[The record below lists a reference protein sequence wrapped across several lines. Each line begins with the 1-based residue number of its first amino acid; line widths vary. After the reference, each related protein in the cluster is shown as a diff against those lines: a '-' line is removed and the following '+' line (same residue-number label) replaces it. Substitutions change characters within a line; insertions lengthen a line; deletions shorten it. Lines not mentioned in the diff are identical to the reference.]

1 MSWRVFTL
9 LDAVC
14 FYIVESVDEL
24 LVGAFQC
31 IVRIDFVEAGSID
44 EAEHDIAEFGFSL
57 FFIHVGDF
65 SLEFLDFFFYLIP
78 HLLAFLPVKSY
89 IAGLVL
95 DTIGLDE

>member
-1 MSWRVFTL
+1 MEVFAL
-9 LDAVC
+9 LDAVR
-14 FYIVESVDEL
+14 FYIVEAVDEL
-24 LVGAFQC
+24 LVGLFQR

-44 EAEHDIAEFGFSL
+44 EAEHDIAEFSFSL

-89 IAGLVL
+89 ITGLVL